1 MIINNDKVYII
12 KQSDNTTFKFSYK
25 ENIGIVYQPLV
36 GNLWSESI
44 VIFKTVLNNFCI
56 LLLPNDKIYLFCQSS
71 QGHIVLCKYEDMQWE
86 SNIIL
91 KSKNDSIQEIYL
103 DTILCKNEINIV
115 YCIPDEKSKHMA
127 LFHQIVNSDAKL
139 SPAKMIDI
147 ITNPFVVPFLLHSD
161 GSNLYLAYQNLK
173 EDYLLG
179 YKVLLE
185 GSSSWSNF
193 IILDHSLLPY
203 YDYSI
208 VSSNLNIHYSYVK
221 NTDTRIELNYYN
233 TESKEVTSL
242 YRGEEILCCSMFILD
257 NILWILWICQ
267 NKIFGYFSKNNG
279 KTFEAQ
285 LYYKEI
291 SPLNVQKAIYQSN
304 LIEDIDHII
313 LKEVFITS
321 GNSLDI
327 LVLGSLYNIKA
338 EKDVFI
344 KELSIIDSFKEVN
357 QYKVNAK
364 TYLDRASERLN
375 YYEKKISQKDALIS
389 QLNEMLKTE
398 KNGSQILSKKYSLL
412 ENSARKFKED
422 LNELHSNLNL
432 KENELEHLK
441 NNSSQLEGELLAYK
455 NRLKVIEQSNKEQF
469 STISLLQTR
478 IIKLKDIEKLNKDQL
493 NTTALLK
500 TKIVDYERQII
511 QNHKTLEKY
520 KSEITLLQI
529 KNMEKD
535 SVLHS
540 FERQIDELSTDKK
553 NYENQISLQ
562 SEKIISYLKKIQN
575 LQDNIKSLKSNFEAA
590 STSNNSSMLK
600 RIFRNSN

>member
-1 MIINNDKVYII
+1 MIINNGKVYIT

-25 ENIGIVYQPLV
+25 KNIGIVFQTLV
-36 GNLWSESI
+36 GNLWSECTI
-44 VIFKTVLNNFCI
+44 IFKTVLNNFCI

-71 QGHIVLCKYEDMQWE
+71 QGHIVLCKYEDMHWE

-127 LFHQIVNSDAKL
+127 LFHQIVNNDAKL

-147 ITNPFVVPFLLHSD
+147 ITNPLVVPFLLHSD
-161 GSNLYLAYQNLK
+161 GSNLYLSYQNLK

-208 VSSNLNIHYSYVK
+208 VSSNLNIHYSYIK

-257 NILWILWICQ
+257 NILWVLWICQ
-267 NKIFGYFSKNNG
+267 NKILGYFSKNHG
-279 KTFEAQ
+279 KTFESQ

-304 LIEDIDHII
+304 LIEDIDHTI

-327 LVLGSLYNIKA
+327 LVLGNLYNIKA
-338 EKDVFI
+338 EKDLFL
-344 KELSIIDSFKEVN
+344 KELSIIDGFKEVN

-364 TYLDRASERLN
+364 TYLDRTSERLN

-398 KNGSQILSKKYSLL
+398 KNDSLILSKKYSLL
-412 ENSARKFKED
+412 ENSTRKFKED
-422 LNELHSNLNL
+422 LNELHSNLNF

-469 STISLLQTR
+469 STISQLQTK

-493 NTTALLK
+493 NTISFLK

-511 QNHKTLEKY
+511 QNHKTLDKH

-529 KNMEKD
+529 KNTEKD
-535 SVLHS
+535 NVIHS
-540 FERQIDELSTDKK
+540 FENQIDELNTSKK
-553 NYENQISLQ
+553 NYETQISLQ
-562 SEKIISYLKKIQN
+562 SEKIISYLEKIQN
-575 LQDNIKSLKSNFEAA
+575 LQDNIKILKSNLEAA